1 MIRLALQLMAIV
13 LGAFGL
19 WIMASRLGEELHAPD
34 LPASSSGA
42 AGDSAPAVISA
53 LPEFAAPPF
62 EHFTD
67 LLSAPIFFASRRM
80 PQPSVAPPK
89 RQEPAPARVE
99 TPSMET
105 LQLQGVMIAGGK
117 RRAFLRIKGQAPKWF
132 DQGDAVIGW
141 RITRISP
148 KFVVLRRNGREARIN
163 LYQR

>member
-1 MIRLALQLMAIV
+1 
-13 LGAFGL
+13 
-19 WIMASRLGEELHAPD
+19 
-34 LPASSSGA
+34 
-42 AGDSAPAVISA
+42 
-53 LPEFAAPPF
+53 
-62 EHFTD
+62 
-67 LLSAPIFFASRRM
+67 
-80 PQPSVAPPK
+80 
-89 RQEPAPARVE
+89 
-99 TPSMET
+99 MET